1 MAHFYCRLFMNK
13 NKGKTEWS

>member
-13 NKGKTEWS
+13 NKGKTECS